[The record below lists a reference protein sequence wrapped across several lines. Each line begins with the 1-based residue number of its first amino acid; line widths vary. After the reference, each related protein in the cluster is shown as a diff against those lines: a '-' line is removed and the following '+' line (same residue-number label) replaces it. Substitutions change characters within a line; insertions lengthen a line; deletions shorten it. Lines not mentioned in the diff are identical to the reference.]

1 MKLVFLGTSGAYPS
15 PQRNVTAT
23 ALKYKGDV
31 LLFDCGEGTQR
42 QLMRSSLSFM
52 GTKKIFITHFHGD
65 HFLGIPGLIQSM
77 KLNDREDPL
86 EIYGPKGMTDLAT
99 ILLKLGYFNT
109 SFEVKIQDIEPGAE
123 LRFDDYTIK
132 AVETDHGIPS
142 LAYCFQEKTKPGRF
156 DKQKALDL
164 GVPEGPLFSRIQ
176 KGHPVEVDGKT
187 IRPEQILGPPRRG
200 KKIVFSG
207 DTRPIYEVIKLAEE
221 ADVLVHEGTLDS
233 SMSDKA
239 IEFGHSSVDKAAE
252 VAKKARVNKLFLNHI
267 SPRYKDPEPLE
278 KQAKEIFEDTIIP
291 DDLDEYEI

>member
-1 MKLVFLGTSGAYPS
+1 MKLVFLGTGGSYPS
-15 PQRNVTAT
+15 PQRNVTST

-52 GTKKIFITHFHGD
+52 ETKKIFITHFHGD

-86 EIYGPKGMTDLAT
+86 EIYGPKGMTDLTT
-99 ILLKLGYFNT
+99 ILMKLGYFNP
-109 SFEVKIQDIEPGAE
+109 SFEVKIQDINPGAE

-142 LAYCFQEKTKPGRF
+142 LAYGFQEKTKPGRF

-176 KGHPVEVDGKT
+176 KGHTVEVDGKT

-200 KKIVFSG
+200 KKVVFSG
-207 DTRPIYEVIKLAEE
+207 DTRPSYEVIQLAEE
-221 ADVLVHEGTLDS
+221 ADVLVHEATLDR

-252 VAKKARVNKLFLNHI
+252 VAKKARVKRLFLNHI
-267 SPRYKDPEPLE
+267 SPRYKDPEPLKE
-278 KQAKEIFEDTIIP
+278 QAKEIFEKTVIP